1 MMLLTWLGRP
11 EPERDNALAVFR
23 AFLRNLERLRVPEA
37 GQAGEGRR

>member
-11 EPERDNALAVFR
+11 EPEPDDALAVFR

-37 GQAGEGRR
+37 GRAGEGRR